1 MRPRLGRGECEGA
14 KPIFMSQALDAAK
27 ASLSTLEG
35 LLSEGLITEAEYRQR
50 RKLVLDKVTEIPS
63 AGGGGSET
71 STGRTGNKP
80 AQGAWGHDGYEA
92 LYGGAGSSSKKGV
105 ATPNDLR
112 AKLSRGTT
120 DLRSKLSG
128 DIIKPM
134 PTGRGDQEAQPEGR
148 PAQQAGGPGE
158 EPAPAIARRQGQGRR
173 PEGGG
178 KVSMVARC

>member
-1 MRPRLGRGECEGA
+1 MRPLGRRGECEGA

-105 ATPNDLR
+105 ETATPNDLR

-134 PTGRGDQEAQPEGR
+134 PGLGGAIRKPNPKDDLRNKLAAQVRNQHQQSRGGKGKG
-148 PAQQAGGPGE
+148 GGPRG
-158 EPAPAIARRQGQGRR
+158 AGRC
-173 PEGGG
+173 PW
-178 KVSMVARC
+178 